1 MAAVLPHTSIY
12 GIIRFQNQLETLDG
26 AATKM
31 AAREQSRGAANLRWL
46 LTTVRT
52 LHYWTY
58 SNCTGLITHYFLAL
72 LSIPA
77 CTHVQTTI
85 IKVIVYHI
93 IHVNLSWLYIFN
105 LIYPVHTIGNIWH
118 QFITALYGNSYLL
131 ICTMTIYC
139 IHMICFIIC
148 VYTAYLYSI
157 HC

>member
-1 MAAVLPHTSIY
+1 M
-12 GIIRFQNQLETLDG
+12 
-26 AATKM
+26 TKM
-31 AAREQSRGAANLRWL
+31 AAREQPEAQQISSVSSL
-46 LTTVRT
+46 LYVLCTTGLTVIIPDSLPIT
-52 LHYWTY
+52 SLHYSQY
-58 SNCTGLITHYFLAL
+58 
-72 LSIPA
+72 P

-93 IHVNLSWLYIFN
+93 IHVNLSWLYMFN

-139 IHMICFIIC
+139 IHMICYIIC
-148 VYTAYLYSI
+148 VYAAYLYSI